1 MNWNEFEPYST
12 VEYYYN
18 FIDTIKIVDYMVIM
32 NIVDYLNM
40 NVIMVYLELL
50 LMAFKLIMVVKN
62 PSLDYLVMV

>member
-18 FIDTIKIVDYMVIM
+18 YIDTIKIVDYMVIM

-40 NVIMVYLELL
+40 NIIMVHLELL
-50 LMAFKLIMVVKN
+50 LIALKLIMVVKN
-62 PSLDYLVMV
+62 PSLDSLVMV